1 MCPPSKTPVCVW
13 PENDVDRISVRNRR
27 NGPAQSN
34 ALSRCRR
41 VVGSLRTIEQRRAE
55 AVANR
60 VLEVG
65 SLVIFGACGGE
76 CSPDP
81 EPVQPQCAGAARD
94 HEVSTAAHVSIEHG
108 RPTIKTESPASDK
121 RCAARAHDA
130 VAEGERMSENE
141 PYVDWRPLIRPI
153 ADRRTA
159 SRTGAHEQS
168 RRGGAFAPRMAAT
181 SSGCRRSGL
190 VRSGGRVPLNQN
202 ISPAV
207 AG

>member
-1 MCPPSKTPVCVW
+1 
-13 PENDVDRISVRNRR
+13 VDRISVRNRR
-27 NGPAQSN
+27 NGPAQRN

-65 SLVIFGACGGE
+65 SFVIFGACGGE

-81 EPVQPQCAGAARD
+81 EPVQPQCAGDARD
-94 HEVSTAAHVSIEHG
+94 HEVSTAATSRLNTAG
-108 RPTIKTESPASDK
+108 RRSRPNRRRQISG
-121 RCAARAHDA
+121 ARR
-130 VAEGERMSENE
+130 ERTMLSQRGERMSENE
-141 PYVDWRPLIRPI
+141 PYVDRRPLIRPI

-181 SSGCRRSGL
+181 SSGCRRSRASTIRRTCSTEPEHQSSARWL
-190 VRSGGRVPLNQN
+190 M
-202 ISPAV
+202 
-207 AG
+207 